1 MNTRLNAIPPM
12 MMPNH
17 HTITG
22 IEKTTAQMNEI
33 IIPLFAICH
42 ASNLY
47 LVNGRNGANSQLTT
61 GFQNFR
67 LSLKIQKYQNGAARY
82 QLPP

>member
-1 MNTRLNAIPPM
+1 M

-17 HTITG
+17 HAVMG
-22 IEKTTAQMNEI
+22 CENTTAQMNEI

-61 GFQNFR
+61 GFQNFW
-67 LSLKIQKYQNGAARY
+67 LSFENTEVSK
-82 QLPP
+82 